1 MSSSL
6 LTGGIPISTWS
17 AHESGSNQSC
27 LQKSR
32 VMSSLFG
39 ALKGKFPSGLVFPS
53 SFSVYPFSITSL
65 VFVLFFFKHTP
76 WGLPLDWQ
84 SKNYDTKENF
94 DGFYFCLYSFFF
106 HGNNKCHA
114 HSRNSKMWRNKPWSV
129 CWMSTYI
136 YTHPMPPAFP
146 KHTCCRTTGSNL
158 GWLSHQ
164 HIPGSPRGSDPRTG
178 FICIHQSIR
187 VHALASIPAC
197 QYRHVTQAKHPS
209 GRLTCFWAGPT
220 PSVSAGLS

>member
-65 VFVLFFFKHTP
+65 VFVLFFFKHKP

-94 DGFYFCLYSFFF
+94 DGFHFCLNSFFF
-106 HGNNKCHA
+106 METINVMLTAETLKCEETNPDPYAECPHI
-114 HSRNSKMWRNKPWSV
+114 
-129 CWMSTYI
+129 STHTQCPQPFLN
-136 YTHPMPPAFP
+136 THVAERLDPTLADFHTNTSPAPPGAL
-146 KHTCCRTTGSNL
+146 TL
-158 GWLSHQ
+158 
-164 HIPGSPRGSDPRTG
+164 
-178 FICIHQSIR
+178 
-187 VHALASIPAC
+187 ALASSASTN
-197 QYRHVTQAKHPS
+197 QYVCM
-209 GRLTCFWAGPT
+209 L
-220 PSVSAGLS
+220 